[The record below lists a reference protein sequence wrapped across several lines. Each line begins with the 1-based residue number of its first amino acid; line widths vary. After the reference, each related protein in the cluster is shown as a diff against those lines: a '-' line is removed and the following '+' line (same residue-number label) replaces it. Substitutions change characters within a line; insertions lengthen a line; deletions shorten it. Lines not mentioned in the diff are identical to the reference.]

1 MEHKGIEYT
10 IRARGPNEWTWTI
23 YPKQGRP
30 REGQVT
36 GSRERAEKAAIDAI
50 DTWLKSNP
58 TKKA

>member
-50 DTWLKSNP
+50 DT
-58 TKKA
+58 KKPSLP